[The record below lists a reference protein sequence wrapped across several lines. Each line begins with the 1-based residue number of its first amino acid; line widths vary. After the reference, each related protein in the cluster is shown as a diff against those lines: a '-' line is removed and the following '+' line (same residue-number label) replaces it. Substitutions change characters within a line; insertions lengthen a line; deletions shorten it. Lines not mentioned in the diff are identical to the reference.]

1 MLAQKVI
8 NKTVIDSCSD
18 PTTGNTLL
26 MYATIENKQ
35 DFISRLVG
43 LGAHVNAT
51 NMEKYTAMHF
61 GSMYSREDTLALLLT
76 KKANPN
82 LTGGPMNQNCLH
94 LASARMSGQSSSVS
108 YRNKDLDTN

>member
-1 MLAQKVI
+1 MLAHKAI
-8 NKTVIDSCSD
+8 NKTAMDACAET
-18 PTTGNTLL
+18 TTGNTLL
-26 MYATIENKQ
+26 MYATIENKHE
-35 DFISRLVG
+35 FITRLVN

-51 NMEKYTAMHF
+51 NTEKYTAIHF
-61 GSMYSREDTLALLLT
+61 GSMYSREDTLSLLLT

-108 YRNKDLDTN
+108 